1 MTEKEGIHYGKL
13 IKKLLNQKNISV
25 RELSERTGRST
36 QAVYNIF
43 RTQYPRIDVVIDV
56 SLVLGFKYFIE
67 NLILNVD
74 ELKKSLSDEGD
85 KISDAIEVH
94 VQKETSA
101 RDKDRIF
108 YTEKLELFEEKINSI
123 EQSLSLAG
131 QVIKAKDELIEQL
144 RKDG

>member
-1 MTEKEGIHYGKL
+1 
-13 IKKLLNQKNISV
+13 
-25 RELSERTGRST
+25 
-36 QAVYNIF
+36 
-43 RTQYPRIDVVIDV
+43 VIDV

-94 VQKETSA
+94 EQKETSA

-123 EQSLSLAG
+123 EQSLSLAE

>member
-13 IKKLLNQKNISV
+13 IKRLLNQKNISV

-94 VQKETSA
+94 EQKETSA

>member
-94 VQKETSA
+94 EQKETSA

>member
-74 ELKKSLSDEGD
+74 ELKKSLSDEGE
-85 KISDAIEVH
+85 KISDAIELH
-94 VQKETSA
+94 EQKETSA
-101 RDKDRIF
+101 RDKDRLF

>member
-94 VQKETSA
+94 EQKETSA

-144 RKDG
+144 KKDG